1 MASQANTSAENEI
14 AASAV
19 AAAAAK
25 AGGAQ
30 KGRKKKT
37 KKKTKLALAYRK
49 SENFSGWYSEVIYRS
64 GLIDEYDIG
73 GCYVLRPW
81 SYAIWEQIQSFFDS
95 EIKKLGIK
103 NCYFPMF
110 VRRANLER
118 EADHIEG
125 FSPEV

>member
-1 MASQANTSAENEI
+1 MASK
-14 AASAV
+14 
-19 AAAAAK
+19 AAA
-25 AGGAQ
+25 Q
-30 KGRKKKT
+30 TKGRKKQT
-37 KKKTKLALAYRK
+37 KKKTKLALAASK
-49 SENFSGWYSEVIYRS
+49 QENFSAWYQEVIYRS

-73 GCYVLRPW
+73 GCYVLKPW
-81 SYAIWEQIQSFFDS
+81 SYAIWEEIQSFFDK
-95 EIKKLGIK
+95 EIKKMGIK